1 MNRKYDKGAYSYRI
15 SEKHSLKFEWDE
27 EIDCIAIY
35 FQYSSGAISIFAER
49 SYKKSAI
56 AEMRTVFEYLVDYY
70 RYYRER

>member
-1 MNRKYDKGAYSYRI
+1 MNKRYDKGAYSYRI
-15 SEKHSLKFEWDE
+15 SNKHTLKFKWDE
-27 EIDCIAIY
+27 EINVIAIY
-35 FQYSSGAISIFAER
+35 FEYSSGAISTFAER